1 MSLCICFLWIW
12 FCFVSQSLLF
22 QISNPVGESKVYNG
36 YTLFCAHA
44 FKERTLQPGESYDSC
59 RRRTLNWCKEQWKNN
74 PALKA
79 FWGNAARQHNL
90 EAKEK
95 RKQRMQLAN
104 LDEKVSVSTPKTSNF
119 NPTSHPLSMLV
130 QHVYDSDDD
139 DDEENSQA
147 IVLHH
152 DDDVSTQ
159 GRFKQLVAIP
169 KSVLEANTDQGDH
182 FGAFGLGDG
191 NWALS
196 EHAVHQAD
204 MEDGFVR
211 KWASKWRERASGII
225 PDPGQFA
232 STSFELWA
240 EVRFLHEGDTMHGYI
255 QSYFDSTETTC
266 FQSPQTSLEEW

>member
-1 MSLCICFLWIW
+1 
-12 FCFVSQSLLF
+12 
-22 QISNPVGESKVYNG
+22 
-36 YTLFCAHA
+36 
-44 FKERTLQPGESYDSC
+44 
-59 RRRTLNWCKEQWKNN
+59 
-74 PALKA
+74 
-79 FWGNAARQHNL
+79 
-90 EAKEK
+90 
-95 RKQRMQLAN
+95 
-104 LDEKVSVSTPKTSNF
+104 
-119 NPTSHPLSMLV
+119 
-130 QHVYDSDDD
+130 
-139 DDEENSQA
+139 
-147 IVLHH
+147 
-152 DDDVSTQ
+152 
-159 GRFKQLVAIP
+159 VAIP